1 MTVLAHRPHGRDPE
15 GDPTRRR
22 ALLRA
27 MLTIA
32 AVTLVVAAALGG
44 VTYLAARAFVS
55 MLP

>member
-22 ALLRA
+22 AVLQA
-27 MLTIA
+27 VLTIA

-44 VTYLAARAFVS
+44 ATYLAARAFVS